1 MMSNLYHKVDS
12 FYGRLHGSWYG
23 YAAVLASVSSVGVSI
38 LLYMQ
43 IDPTFSFLTHYLSTI
58 GAAPSWPGYV
68 YTLGMTITNVLKVF
82 FALYIVRFFQ
92 LLGAG
97 KRITWTV
104 FMISVI
110 SSVGWA
116 ISTFVPYTLSL
127 MLHISS
133 ALIYFFGSVIGQLLI
148 IQIELK
154 TPRIPNYL
162 AIFGLIVV
170 MTYAA
175 FFVLEIMVLAA
186 PTINKVLSV
195 VTEWLSY
202 LSIMAWVSIHS
213 FYTRKSE

>member
-1 MMSNLYHKVDS
+1 MMSNLYQKIDS
-12 FYGRLHGSWYG
+12 FYGRFHGSWYG
-23 YAAVLASVSSVGVSI
+23 YAAVLASVSSVGLSI
-38 LLYMQ
+38 LLYMR

-82 FALYIVRFFQ
+82 FALFIVRFFQ

-104 FMISVI
+104 FAISVI
-110 SSVGWA
+110 SSAGWA

-133 ALIYFFGSVIGQLLI
+133 ALLYFFGSVIGQVLI
-148 IQIELK
+148 IRIELSN
-154 TPRIPNYL
+154 PRIPNYL

-170 MTYAA
+170 TAYAA
-175 FFVLEIMVLAA
+175 FFVLEIMVLAV
-186 PTINKVLSV
+186 PMTNKALSV

-202 LSIMAWVSIHS
+202 LSIMAWVGIHS
-213 FYTRKSE
+213 YYTSKSD